1 MVRGMRSWYVLDSRN
16 GEPGA
21 SMDVARKKII
31 APPVRRRNQATQPST
46 SHAVGCNIP
55 AQNTILYFIADLKVW

>member
-1 MVRGMRSWYVLDSRN
+1 MVRRMRSQYVLDRS

-21 SMDVARKKII
+21 SMDVARRKII
-31 APPVRRRNQATQPST
+31 APPPVRRRNQATQPST

-55 AQNTILYFIADLKVW
+55 VKNPILSLSADLKV